1 MKKLLKKSKLL
12 LILITCCMFVVNHSN
27 SYFNSTAKV
36 ENEFNTISY
45 NFNLNGNGGTYS
57 SANVIVKDNSV
68 TLPTPTR
75 AGYTF
80 AGYSDSN
87 SGNVITSKEV
97 SNISIINNKTIY
109 AKWNTNTYSI
119 TYNLNG
125 GTINNS
131 KTTYTVNDS
140 FTLVKPSRTGYEFLG
155 WTGSNGTTPQISVT
169 VSKGNIGNKTYN
181 ANWKKIDAQITGITI
196 VSYRSE
202 DYGKTYETWYGNADG
217 YYSFGTSNKNAG
229 NWKVTVSNHSVS
241 VVGTTNVTS
250 KNRYYKFYIYAG
262 NGNQT
267 LLGTVVDKP
276 VEYRGSGTKAKIT
289 FSW

>member
-1 MKKLLKKSKLL
+1 MLKKSKLL
-12 LILITCCMFVVNHSN
+12 LILISCCMFTFNHSY
-27 SYFNSTAKV
+27 SYFNSTTKV

-57 SANVIVKDNSV
+57 SSNVAVKNNSV
-68 TLPTPTR
+68 TLPVPTR

-80 AGYSDSN
+80 VGYSDSN
-87 SGNVITSKEV
+87 SGNVITAKEV

-131 KTTYTVNDS
+131 KTTYTINDS

-169 VSKGNIGNKTYN
+169 ISKGNIGNKTYN

-262 NGNQT
+262 EGNKT

-276 VEYRGSGTKAKIT
+276 VEYRGSGTKAKIN